1 MLLLNLDEPL
11 CINEALTEVQPAG
24 QHSPKTGDICGFSG
38 PLYHKASISS
48 DELVQQNGHLFFIL
62 LQFNVGVT
70 RWPKYIFF
78 TTLFLFVFSIFS
90 SQALLHV
97 LLAPDL
103 PPPLIV
109 IQGSFPA
116 GRLHWHMFAN
126 NGLATL
132 ITQSSPV
139 QIFPNVFISEANHW
153 KPRGISYSYLP

>member
-1 MLLLNLDEPL
+1 MRLSQRCSRQVSTPQKQVIYVDSQVHFTTKPPS
-11 CINEALTEVQPAG
+11 VQM
-24 QHSPKTGDICGFSG
+24 SLSSKMDIYSLF
-38 PLYHKASISS
+38 
-48 DELVQQNGHLFFIL
+48 LFFIL